1 MIRGSPCPLTAD
13 DKSEQHAKT
22 NSHRIRLITTSH
34 LVRRNA
40 GEQFRAV
47 KLHSLFWTFT
57 ASHSQRA
64 RQARMCQGMVML
76 SQELVHLPPITTCAG
91 RVTMISTAN
100 RIVQTQ
106 VSRNAPTKTL
116 KTFFDHSWWTKESH
130 DSSSELWTT
139 KIVLGRKETISR
151 GNAGYVDCSLAAERD
166 GQRLIKNLPAKN
178 HREALSSI
186 AKPINHLSDGLVV
199 ALDDVLHLRRSLG
212 GRPGHS

>member
-40 GEQFRAV
+40 GKQFRAV
-47 KLHSLFWTFT
+47 KLHSLFWTFA
-57 ASHSQRA
+57 ASHSPRA
-64 RQARMCQGMVML
+64 GQARICQGMVML

-100 RIVQTQ
+100 RILQTQ

-116 KTFFDHSWWTKESH
+116 KSFFDHSWWTKESH
-130 DSSSELWTT
+130 DSSSEFLIRIMDH
-139 KIVLGRKETISR
+139 KNRSGQ
-151 GNAGYVDCSLAAERD
+151 ERD
-166 GQRLIKNLPAKN
+166 DFPRQR
-178 HREALSSI
+178 
-186 AKPINHLSDGLVV
+186 GV
-199 ALDDVLHLRRSLG
+199 RRPLNGSG
-212 GRPGHS
+212 A